1 VLPLCYNPAAK
12 KLLFS
17 QTPSFSGP
25 SLATIDQRTR
35 EMNPEMIKEAKSS
48 LKTSDSLRK
57 KVEHTAGFTQRE
69 LHSLGTITLELLI
82 KALISN
88 AYRWRNYAF

>member
-1 VLPLCYNPAAK
+1 
-12 KLLFS
+12 
-17 QTPSFSGP
+17 
-25 SLATIDQRTR
+25 
-35 EMNPEMIKEAKSS
+35 MNPEMIKVAKSS

-57 KVEHTAGFTQRE
+57 KVEHAAGFTQRE

-88 AYRWRNYAF
+88 AYR